1 VYHENGCRTQQ
12 EKKRFF
18 DYISGTF
25 LVFVLVNRLAFSH
38 LARVSVLENPVRFT
52 RSTSRAVAFGW
63 NAFWHHAIDH
73 APVPDLIIGTHLF
86 FMHVSARKS

>member
-1 VYHENGCRTQQ
+1 VQNSAR
-12 EKKRFF
+12 KKRFF